1 MEANRVWADID
12 LDALARNLRRI
23 RARAGPV
30 AIMLVLKADAYGH
43 GAVAIAHRALQSG
56 VTAFGVGTSAEA
68 LELRQCGIRAPILV
82 LGTILDAEAPAC
94 LRHGIHIALHSSDRC
109 QMLQQLARRLGRSA
123 HVHLMIDTGM
133 GSLGVPPGR
142 AMALLDQIRL
152 ADHLQLA
159 GVMTHMASPEGAL
172 DPGTRMQIRRFQ
184 EVIESA
190 RERNLLGGRIHA
202 ANSACIFTDLRP
214 LYDLVRPGLSAYGAL
229 PGALSD
235 PELEGVMSLR
245 SQIVF
250 LKDVPKGSPVGYGST
265 WKAEQ
270 PTRIATVS
278 VGYNDGLPWRLGN
291 RGEVLV
297 HGRRAPIA
305 GSISMDYTC
314 IDVGHLPGVRVGDRV
329 TLFGRDGRHVLALEE
344 VARRAETIPYEITC
358 AVGKRVERVVR
369 GAAPEPEIRELE
381 ILPVSRPERRRAS
394 LSPAADAE
402 A

>member
-1 MEANRVWADID
+1 MEAYRVWADID
-12 LDALARNLRRI
+12 LDALAHNLQRI

-43 GAVAIAHRALQSG
+43 GAVAIAHSALQSG

-68 LELRQCGIRAPILV
+68 LELRKGGIRAPILV
-82 LGTILDAEAPAC
+82 LGTILDEEAPAC
-94 LRHGIHIALHSSDRC
+94 LRHEIHIALHSSDRC
-109 QMLQQLARRLGRSA
+109 QMLQQLARRMERSA
-123 HVHLMIDTGM
+123 NVHLMIDTGM
-133 GSLGVPPGR
+133 GRLGVPPGR
-142 AMALLDQIRL
+142 ALALLEQIRGSDSL
-152 ADHLQLA
+152 HLA

-172 DPGTRMQIRRFQ
+172 DPATRMQIRRFQ
-184 EVIESA
+184 QVIESA
-190 RERNLLGGRIHA
+190 RASNLLGGRIHA

-229 PGALSD
+229 PGGLSD

-250 LKDVPKGSPVGYGST
+250 LKDVPKGSCVGYGST
-265 WKAEQ
+265 WRAEQ

-291 RGEVLV
+291 KGEVLV
-297 HGRRAPIA
+297 HGQRAPIA
-305 GSISMDYTC
+305 GSVSMDYTC
-314 IDVGHLPGVRVGDRV
+314 IDVGHLPGVRVGDHV
-329 TLFGRDGRHVLALEE
+329 TLFGRDGRQVLALEE

-358 AVGKRVERVVR
+358 AVGKRVERVYR
-369 GAAPEPEIRELE
+369 GAAPAPEGPDHE
-381 ILPVSRPERRRAS
+381 ITPAPRRDQLPAFLAPVV
-394 LSPAADAE
+394 DAE